1 MPISEWSDMTRF
13 FLLLLTAVVLSGCGS
28 VPFVSGEVR
37 MSADELTQR
46 MAKRFPVEK
55 SVAGLLDIT
64 LANPRVGLSEIDNR
78 ITTDFMVDL
87 KLPLSSKKMTGTV
100 KISGRP
106 EYVPETR
113 SLFLRDAKVERIRV
127 ENMSDSL
134 SAALARTTSVLARE
148 TLEDKPL
155 HVFTEDQF
163 SKYGV
168 KYTPERIVVR
178 GDSLVLKL
186 R

>member
-1 MPISEWSDMTRF
+1 MTRF
-13 FLLLLTAVVLSGCGS
+13 FPMLLTAFVLSGCGS
-28 VPFVSGEVR
+28 VPFVSGEVK

-55 SVAGLLDIT
+55 SVAGLLDVT
-64 LANPRVGLSEIDNR
+64 LANPRVGLSEADNR

-155 HVFTEDQF
+155 HVFTAEQF

>member
-1 MPISEWSDMTRF
+1 MPR
-13 FLLLLTAVVLSGCGS
+13 FLLPLMTALALGGCGS
-28 VPFVSGEVR
+28 LPFVSGEVK

-55 SVAGLLDIT
+55 SVAGLLDVT
-64 LANPRVGLSEIDNR
+64 LANPRVALSEADNR
-78 ITTDFMVDL
+78 ITTDFMIDL
-87 KLPLSSKKMTGTV
+87 KLALSSKKLTGTV

-113 SLFLRDAKVERIRV
+113 SLFLRDAKVDRIRV
-127 ENMSDSL
+127 DNMSDSL
-134 SAALARTTSVLARE
+134 SAAVAKATSTITRDM
-148 TLEDKPL
+148 LEDKPL
-155 HVFTEDQF
+155 HVFKPEEF

-168 KYTPERIVVR
+168 GYTPERIVVR

>member
-1 MPISEWSDMTRF
+1 MRRF
-13 FLLLLTAVVLSGCGS
+13 LFPAIIGLVLGGCS
-28 VPFVSGEVR
+28 SIPFVSGEVK

-55 SVAGLLDIT
+55 SIAGLLDVT
-64 LANPRVGLSEIDNR
+64 LANPRVALSEADNR

-87 KLPLSSKKMTGTV
+87 RLALTNKKLAGTV

-113 SLFLRDAKVERIRV
+113 SLFLRDAKVDRIRV
-127 ENMSDSL
+127 DNMSDSL
-134 SAALARTTSVLARE
+134 SAAVAKATSSIARDM
-148 TLEDKPL
+148 LEDKPL
-155 HVFTEDQF
+155 HVFKPEEF
-163 SKYGV
+163 SKFGV
-168 KYTPERIVVR
+168 GYVPERIVVR